1 MHTYGYVCGDLC
13 IDIGIYIAVSYLH
26 HLSISMNLSPI
37 YISIISIHLYVSVS
51 SLFIYHLS
59 PIHLFVSIYLCRQLY
74 KSDSDSA
81 WKENKGEQE
90 AGTWLGIEA
99 AMLVRFNQC
108 YT

>member
-59 PIHLFVSIYLCRQLY
+59 ICVIYLPSIYLYLFIY
-74 KSDSDSA
+74 VDSYISQIVTVPGRKIRESRKLA
-81 WKENKGEQE
+81 HGWE
-90 AGTWLGIEA
+90 
-99 AMLVRFNQC
+99 
-108 YT
+108 